1 MEVEK
6 VTSTDYQEMAPRVNE
21 RQRFV
26 RVFFQR
32 RIVIFGI
39 LVLLVMF
46 FCAIFAPLIAPYNP
60 IEQNLKDFLQQPSG
74 AHWLGTDN
82 IGRDTLSRLIYGART
97 AVMIGFVTVAL
108 STLLGTVFGTLAG
121 YYGGVTNTIIM
132 RITDIFM
139 PFPMI
144 VLAMLF
150 ATVLGGGM
158 LNIILALGIAVTP
171 AYIRV
176 ICGMALSIKENDYIL
191 AERAMGT
198 SNMRIM
204 IRHILPNSFAPIIV
218 TMTLQLGFVILAEAS
233 LSFLGIGIRPPT
245 PAWGSMV
252 NDGYKFLS
260 MMPILSFAP
269 GIAIM
274 LVVFAFNIVG
284 DALRDA
290 LDPRLRGTL

>member
-1 MEVEK
+1 MAVEN
-6 VTSTDYQEMAPRVNE
+6 VVSDDYREIAPRVNE
-21 RQRFV
+21 WRRFV

-32 RIVIFGI
+32 RIVIFG
-39 LVLLVMF
+39 LAVLLLMF
-46 FCAIFAPLIAPYNP
+46 FCAAFAPWISPYDP
-60 IEQNLKDFLQQPSG
+60 LEQNLREFLQQPSSS
-74 AHWLGTDN
+74 HLLGTDN
-82 IGRDTLSRLIYGART
+82 IGRDTLSRLIWGART
-97 AVMIGFVTVAL
+97 AAVVGFLTVAL
-108 STLLGTVFGTLAG
+108 SAVIGTVFGILAG
-121 YYGGVTNTIIM
+121 YFSGAVNMIIM

-144 VLAMLF
+144 ILAMLF

-176 ICGMALSIKENDYIL
+176 ICGMALSVRENDYIL
-191 AERAMGT
+191 AEKAMGA
-198 SNMRIM
+198 SNLRIM
-204 IRHILPNSFAPIIV
+204 VRHILPNSFAPIIV
-218 TMTLQLGFVILAEAS
+218 TITLQLGFVILSEAS

-252 NDGYKFLS
+252 NDGYHQLTRV
-260 MMPILSFAP
+260 PILSFAP
-269 GIAIM
+269 GAAIM
-274 LVVFAFNIVG
+274 IVVFAFNIVG

>member
-1 MEVEK
+1 MMVDK
-6 VTSTDYQEMAPRVNE
+6 VTPADTHEMAPRVNE
-21 RQRFV
+21 WQRFT

-32 RIVIFGI
+32 RIVIFGL
-39 LVLLVMF
+39 LVLLLMF
-46 FCAIFAPLIAPYNP
+46 FCAAFAPWIAPYSPNQ
-60 IEQNLKDFLQQPSG
+60 QNLKEFLQEPSTS
-74 AHWLGTDN
+74 HLLGTDN
-82 IGRDTLSRLIYGART
+82 IGRDTMSRLIWGART
-97 AVMIGFVTVAL
+97 AVLVGFVTVAL

-121 YYGGVTNTIIM
+121 YYGGATNSIIM

-150 ATVLGGGM
+150 AAVLGGGM
-158 LNIILALGIAVTP
+158 LNIILALGIATTP

-176 ICGMALSIKENDYIL
+176 ICGMALSVRENDYIL

-198 SNMRIM
+198 SSLRIM
-204 IRHILPNSFAPIIV
+204 TRHILPNSFAPIIV
-218 TMTLQLGFVILAEAS
+218 TMTLQLGFVILSEAS

-245 PAWGSMV
+245 AAWGSMV
-252 NDGYKFLS
+252 NDGYHYLS
-260 MMPILSFAP
+260 MVPILSFAP
-269 GIAIM
+269 GAAIM

>member
-1 MEVEK
+1 MRVEK
-6 VTSTDYQEMAPRVNE
+6 AIPAVSQEMAPRISE
-21 RQRFV
+21 SRRFV

-32 RIVIFGI
+32 RIVIFG
-39 LVLLVMF
+39 LTVLLLMF
-46 FCAIFAPLIAPYNP
+46 FCAAFAQWIAPYDP
-60 IEQNLKDFLQQPSG
+60 LEQNLRSTLQQSSST
-74 AHWLGTDN
+74 HLLGTDN

-97 AVMIGFVTVAL
+97 SVMVGFLTVAL
-108 STLLGTVFGTLAG
+108 SAVVGTVFGTLAG
-121 YYGGVTNTIIM
+121 YYSGTANTVIM

-144 VLAMLF
+144 VLALLF

-176 ICGMALSIKENDYIL
+176 ICGMALSVKENDYIM
-191 AERAMGT
+191 AEKAMG
-198 SNMRIM
+198 SSDLRIM
-204 IRHILPNSFAPIIV
+204 TRHVLPNSFAPIIV
-218 TMTLQLGFVILAEAS
+218 TMTLQLGFVILSEAS

-252 NDGYKFLS
+252 NDGYHQLS
-260 MMPILSFAP
+260 RVPILSFAP
-269 GIAIM
+269 GLAIM